1 MALPSFAVTGKL
13 KDILGVVVSSELTA
27 SAMSAAVI
35 EFDSNVPVDT
45 LISWAGV
52 MHRMPIAPPSRVNTA
67 GDIVGTDGE
76 QVRLLAQD
84 DGLNIRNLQWQV
96 RITIPAQVI
105 PPSPSG
111 LIRSWWINAGADGA
125 NVDLETTLPVVS
137 TPFKIITRGPPGPG
151 VSGVGLDTFG
161 RVVFTVDGIPI
172 PSPLELVVYDL
183 TSVDGGDAFGTG
195 ILVIDGGDA

>member
-52 MHRMPIAPPSRVNTA
+52 MHRMPIAPASRVNTA

-151 VSGVGLDTFG
+151 IDGVQLDEFG
-161 RVVFTVDGIPI
+161 RVVFTVAAIPI
-172 PSPLELVVYDL
+172 PSPLELAIYDL
-183 TSVDGGDAFGTG
+183 TAVDGGDAFGTG